1 MRHLLR
7 LLVALLTFAIG
18 VAVSPIRFELVGM
31 ACGKMIDGGG
41 GFGMRSYRSS
51 DNVELYFAS
60 GGYDSTEKTNEVFD
74 QRVAG
79 AVQVLE
85 LTPKLD
91 AAGKEAGRRAVVIL
105 IDKETNQQYA
115 TVFWTDNRSIVSINS
130 PSLWHVLEFEKR
142 KLYD

>member
-7 LLVALLTFAIG
+7 LLVAVLAFAIG
-18 VAVSPIRFELVGM
+18 VAVSPIRFELKGM
-31 ACGKMIDGGG
+31 GCGKMIDGGG
-41 GFGMRSYRSS
+41 GFGIRTYRSS

-60 GGYDSTEKTNEVFD
+60 GGYASTEKTNEVFD
-74 QRVAG
+74 RQVGEAT
-79 AVQVLE
+79 QVLE

-91 AAGKEAGRRAVVIL
+91 ANGKEAGRRAVVIFL
-105 IDKETNQQYA
+105 DKETNENYA
-115 TVFWTDNRSIVSINS
+115 SVIWTDGWRIVSIDS

>member
-1 MRHLLR
+1 MRYLR
-7 LLVALLTFAIG
+7 GPLVALLAFAIG
-18 VAVSPIRFELVGM
+18 VAVSPVRFELERM

-41 GFGMRSYRSS
+41 GFGIRAYRSS

-60 GGYDSTEKTNEVFD
+60 GGYASTEKTNEVFD
-74 QRVAG
+74 RQVRE

-91 AAGKEAGRRAVVIL
+91 ANGKEAGRRAVVIRV
-105 IDKETNQQYA
+105 DKETNEKYA
-115 TVFWTDNRSIVSINS
+115 SVFWTDDWRIVSIDS
-130 PSLWHVLEFEKR
+130 LSLWHVLEFEKR